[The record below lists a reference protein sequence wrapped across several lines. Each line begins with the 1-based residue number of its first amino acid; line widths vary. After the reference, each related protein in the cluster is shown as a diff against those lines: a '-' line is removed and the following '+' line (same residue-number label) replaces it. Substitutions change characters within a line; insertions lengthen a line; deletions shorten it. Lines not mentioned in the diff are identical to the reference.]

1 MKFPRSRLGLVFSS
15 CYLIGA
21 TVFIIES
28 ACTPADWILC
38 GRLLGTLIV
47 ALPWTYPFLN
57 NEGELDTMIA
67 VSGIGIA
74 INAAILYLC
83 GYAVGRL
90 WKAQKLFG
98 P

>member
-1 MKFPRSRLGLVFSS
+1 MKFRRSTLGLVLSS

-21 TVFIIES
+21 VWFIIES
-28 ACTPADWILC
+28 ACTPADWFLC
-38 GRLLGTLIV
+38 GRLLGALIV

-83 GYAVGRL
+83 GYVVGRL
-90 WKAQKLFG
+90 WKG
-98 P
+98 PENNMR